1 MVLATRLLIDEINR
15 RLDIINSETTEL
27 REQMI
32 NDLSKDLEQY
42 ENLEMV
48 SRQYLKRGILQGVVE
63 DAEQVHSEYIVEQ
76 LKQKLKDYECGI

>member
-1 MVLATRLLIDEINR
+1 MKQLSTRLLIDELNR
-15 RLDIINSETTEL
+15 RLNIINSETTDL

-48 SRQYLKRGILQGVVE
+48 SRQILKKQFLEDIIE
-63 DAEQVHSEYIVEQ
+63 DAQQVHCEYILEQ
-76 LKQKLKDYECGI
+76 LKQRLNEFN

>member
-1 MVLATRLLIDEINR
+1 MEQLATRLLIDELNR
-15 RLDIINSETTEL
+15 RLDIINSETTDL

-48 SRQYLKRGILQGVVE
+48 SRQILKKQFLEELEHYKNI
-63 DAEQVHSEYIVEQ
+63 IEQ
-76 LKQKLKDYECGI
+76 LKEK